1 MQFDKIHNRIGS
13 NSDKWD
19 SLSSLY
25 GMSPEEAIP
34 MWVADMDFQ
43 APVAVTSAIHEMV
56 ERGIYGYAR
65 EDDNYREAICG
76 WMERRHNWRVQP
88 ASLFSVHGIVNAIA
102 LAIQAYTKPEN
113 SIIIF
118 SPVYHAFARVIRASG
133 RRLIES
139 PLVKDLNGKYR
150 MDLDTISERLDGN
163 ARMIILCSPHNP
175 GGRVW
180 SCDELKE
187 LAEFAERHK
196 LIIVSDEIHHDLV
209 YNGFTHV
216 PFEKAV
222 PSAKSYLVTL
232 TSATKTFNIAGMHTG
247 NVIISDEKLRSQFK
261 KVLLALAIS
270 PSSFGVAMTTAAYNG
285 GEEWLDKLLVY
296 LLENKTLF
304 DRRINKITGL
314 VSMPLEATYLCW
326 VDYRNLNISLSEYKQ
341 KIEAETKVA
350 ASYGETFGCGGE
362 GHLRFNIAM
371 PRKVLDS
378 ALVRLQAAF
387 LKVQSL

>member
-150 MDLDTISERLDGN
+150 MDLDTISDRLDGN
-163 ARMIILCSPHNP
+163 ARMIIL
-175 GGRVW
+175 
-180 SCDELKE
+180 L
-187 LAEFAERHK
+187 
-196 LIIVSDEIHHDLV
+196 
-209 YNGFTHV
+209 
-216 PFEKAV
+216 
-222 PSAKSYLVTL
+222 
-232 TSATKTFNIAGMHTG
+232 
-247 NVIISDEKLRSQFK
+247 
-261 KVLLALAIS
+261 
-270 PSSFGVAMTTAAYNG
+270 
-285 GEEWLDKLLVY
+285 
-296 LLENKTLF
+296 
-304 DRRINKITGL
+304 
-314 VSMPLEATYLCW
+314 
-326 VDYRNLNISLSEYKQ
+326 
-341 KIEAETKVA
+341 
-350 ASYGETFGCGGE
+350 
-362 GHLRFNIAM
+362 
-371 PRKVLDS
+371 
-378 ALVRLQAAF
+378 
-387 LKVQSL
+387 